1 MKKYP
6 VIISL
11 VTFLIITAC
20 SLSSGLGFQ
29 TINGSGKVID
39 EAQEVSGFNQVDVCC
54 GMELYFT
61 QGDSEALRIQA
72 DDNFMEE
79 IETRVVNGK
88 LEIAYQE
95 DTNVFF
101 RPSQPVRLY
110 LSAVELHAV
119 SVSGGGLF
127 ETKSLTSSKFR
138 LDLSGGSDAVVGD
151 FEVDDLHINISGGG
165 NIIAAAIQTDA
176 VGIELSGSSD
186 AEIEALTAKTLTL
199 ESSGGGDTSVAGSVK
214 EAKIDLS
221 GSSGFDG
228 NDLKI
233 QYLTIS
239 CSGGGNATVWV
250 EDSLDADL
258 SGGSTLGYYGHPDIS
273 HQDLSGGSN
282 LESLG
287 SR

>member
-1 MKKYP
+1 MKKNP
-6 VIISL
+6 VIISV

-29 TINGSGKVID
+29 TINGSGKVKD
-39 EAQEVSGFNQVDVCC
+39 EARNVSGFDQVEVCC
-54 GMELYFT
+54 GMELYRT
-61 QGDSEALRIQA
+61 QGNSEALRIQA
-72 DDNFMEE
+72 DDNFLEE

-88 LEIAYQE
+88 LEIGYRQA
-95 DTNVFF
+95 TNVSY

-110 LSAVELHAV
+110 LSVVGLQAV

-127 ETKSLTSSKFR
+127 DTESLSSSKFR

-151 FEVDDLHINISGGG
+151 FDMDDLYVNISGGG
-165 NIIAAAIQTDA
+165 NII
-176 VGIELSGSSD
+176 
-186 AEIEALTAKTLTL
+186 
-199 ESSGGGDTSVAGSVK
+199 VAGSV
-214 EAKIDLS
+214 EDAKIDLS

-228 NDLKI
+228 GDLEI

-258 SGGSTLGYYGHPDIS
+258 SGGSALEYYGHPDILR
-273 HQDLSGGSN
+273 QDLSGGSN

-287 SR
+287 SH